1 MSVILAL
8 TRAGFR
14 EAIRNRVT
22 VVVGVFAIALILMT
36 SLVMNI
42 TIFSLDRVV
51 TDFGLGVMSVILL
64 GLSVFMSVAMLSREI
79 ERRTVFLVVSR
90 PLSRSTFV
98 VGRYLGMAVTLTL
111 LLLAMSII
119 YATQIVAFKV
129 PPNGAMVAAIVG
141 LWLELLVLS
150 AMGVFFSSFSGP
162 ITSTVCVLSLYLIGH
177 WTPEL
182 YALGASL
189 PPTLGA
195 LVKGAYYVMPNLD
208 RLDFK
213 AHATYGQAVEVKD
226 LLSAAAAALAWVCL
240 FIGGATLI
248 FQRRDFL

>member
-1 MSVILAL
+1 MKPLFALAQ
-8 TRAGFR
+8 AGFR

-36 SLVMNI
+36 SVVMNI

-51 TDFGLGVMSVILL
+51 TDFGLGVMSLILI

-90 PLSRSTFV
+90 PISRSTFV
-98 VGRYLGMAVTLTL
+98 VGRYLGVAFTLTVL
-111 LLLAMSII
+111 LVAMSLI
-119 YATQIVAFKV
+119 YATQIFTFGVEPSA
-129 PPNGAMVAAIVG
+129 AMLAAIAG

-150 AMGVFFSSFSGP
+150 AMGIFFSSFAGP
-162 ITSTVCVLSLYLIGH
+162 ITSTVCVGSLYLIGH

-182 YALGASL
+182 YALSATMPAGMGWVA
-189 PPTLGA
+189 
-195 LVKGAYYVMPNLD
+195 KGAYYLMPNLD

-213 AHATYGQAVEVKD
+213 ARATYGVVVE
-226 LLSAAAAALAWVCL
+226 LGELASSGAMALAWVGV
-240 FIGGATLI
+240 FIVGATII
-248 FQRRDFL
+248 FQRRDFK